1 MEHTILQMRDETR
14 DEKVEVRDL
23 RAATA
28 SFETERSDFRDR
40 LSAAHEHRRALESQV
55 AELEAKRQIRRSS
68 DLIT

>member
-28 SFETERSDFRDR
+28 SFETERSDFRD
-40 LSAAHEHRRALESQV
+40 V
-55 AELEAKRQIRRSS
+55 SS
-68 DLIT
+68 S